1 MSITFN
7 FVPTGAA
14 ASAVFVEQ
22 EPVSRGTGSPVIP
35 HKILIPGQYDSGKS
49 PTDNIPQLIL
59 DLDDAWDRY
68 GRGSLLSLLIEAALR
83 KRGTVPIYALPLADA
98 GAGVQATGTLV
109 ITGPASADG
118 ILAVYVGGVRIPV
131 TVTNAQTATQIGDAV
146 AAAITAALDLPV
158 TAANVTG
165 TVTFT
170 VRWKGESGNQIKL
183 EVNRLETDELP
194 AGVGVTVTDIGD
206 VVAGA
211 TNPVLDTALGN
222 LGDVWYTDLVCPY
235 LDATSLTAIK
245 TSGDDRIDPG
255 VKRPFAA
262 FVGYTGTKADFL
274 TKLGNLNCEWIT
286 LVPIHGSS
294 TAGFEIGAAVT
305 GDFAALQQ
313 ATPGRPAKTRTIS
326 GVLAGLTNILTY
338 DDRNTVVKAGGSHT
352 YNQDDGT
359 VTIGDLVTTRT
370 ETDGGADTT
379 DWRFT
384 IIIPNLQFKIYALE
398 NTFLASPFDQAVVLA
413 DGEGAGPTY
422 TVRPSTVKTYAIALV
437 DDWVARGLSTTRD
450 TIVAGITSAIDGSN
464 PGRTNLLIPDVPS
477 AGLRILAAKLEWAYV
492 V

>member
-7 FVPTGAA
+7 LVPNNAA

-22 EPVSRGTGSPVIP
+22 EPVSRGIGSPVIP

-59 DLDDAWDRY
+59 DLDDAWTRY
-68 GRGSLLSLLIEAALR
+68 GRGSLLSLLIKAALK

-118 ILAVYVGGVRIPV
+118 IFAVYVGGVRIPV
-131 TVTNAQTATQIGDAV
+131 VVSDTDDATAIGAAV
-146 AAAITAALDLPV
+146 EAAITAALDLPV
-158 TAANVTG
+158 TASNAAG

-194 AGVGVTVTDIGD
+194 AGVGVTVTNIGD

-222 LGDVWYTDLVCPY
+222 LGDTWYTDGTCPY

-245 TSGDDRIDPG
+245 TSGDARIDPG
-255 VKRPFAA
+255 VKRPIAWFA
-262 FVGYTGTKADFL
+262 GYTGTKADL
-274 TKLGNLNCEWIT
+274 ITKLSALNCEWIT
-286 LVPIHGSS
+286 LVPVHGSS
-294 TAGFEIGAAVT
+294 TAAYEIAGAVT
-305 GDFAALQQ
+305 GLFASIQQ
-313 ATPGRPAKTRTIS
+313 ATPGRPAKTQTIP

-338 DDRNTVVKAGGSHT
+338 TDRDTVVKAGGSHT

-359 VTIGDLVTTRT
+359 VTIGDLVTTRIK
-370 ETDGGADTT
+370 TDGGADTT

-450 TIVAGITSAIDGSN
+450 TIVAGIIAAIDGSN
-464 PGRTNLLIPDVPS
+464 PGRINLLIPDVAS
-477 AGLRILAAKLEWAYV
+477 AGLRILAAKLEWAYLV
-492 V
+492 

>member
-7 FVPTGAA
+7 LVPSDAA

-22 EPVSRGTGSPVIP
+22 EPVSRGIGSPVIP

-59 DLDDAWDRY
+59 DLDDAWTRY
-68 GRGSLLSLLIEAALR
+68 GRGSLLSLLTEAALK
-83 KRGTVPIYALPLADA
+83 KRGTVPIYALPVADA
-98 GAGVQATGTLV
+98 GGGVQATGTQA
-109 ITGPASADG
+109 ITE
-118 ILAVYVGGVRIPV
+118 
-131 TVTNAQTATQIGDAV
+131 TVTKVGVYALAIGGKKITVVVAVDDTATVVGDAV
-146 AAAITAALDLPV
+146 AAAITAALVLPV

-165 TVTFT
+165 TITYT

-183 EVNRLETDELP
+183 EMNPDPGDETPEGLSVVN
-194 AGVGVTVTDIGD
+194 TDIGG

-211 TNPVLDTALGN
+211 TNPILDTALGN
-222 LGDVWYTDLVCPY
+222 LGDTWYTDIAFPY

-245 TSGDDRIDPG
+245 TAGDARIDPG

-262 FVGYTGTKADFL
+262 FVGYTDTKANL
-274 TKLGNLNCEWIT
+274 ISKLSALNCEWIT
-286 LVPIHGSS
+286 IVPIHGSS
-294 TAGFEIGAAVT
+294 TAGFEIAGAAT
-305 GDFAALQQ
+305 GLFASIQQ
-313 ATPGRPAKTRTIS
+313 ATPGRPAKTQTIP

-338 DDRNTVVKAGGSHT
+338 TDRDTVVKAGGSHT

-359 VTIGDLVTTRT
+359 VTIGDLVTTRIT
-370 ETDGGADTT
+370 TDGGADTT

-413 DGEGAGPTY
+413 DGG
-422 TVRPSTVKTYAIALV
+422 
-437 DDWVARGLSTTRD
+437 
-450 TIVAGITSAIDGSN
+450 
-464 PGRTNLLIPDVPS
+464 
-477 AGLRILAAKLEWAYV
+477 
-492 V
+492 